1 MNNIYLE
8 TLAILILIVANGFFS
23 LSEFSIIASR
33 RSRLKRL
40 ARDGNKS
47 AERALKILIKP
58 DSFLA
63 TVQIGITFVG
73 IMAGVYG
80 GVTIV
85 EYINPLIAKI
95 PIDSIA
101 ASAKTISS
109 IVVALLITFFAVVIG
124 ELVPKYLA
132 LSRPERIASSLS
144 RPINWFIII
153 SVLPVKIL
161 TGSAKL
167 FMRLFGFKYKADRAS
182 LTEEEINL
190 IIAEGREK
198 GVFDA
203 TEQEIIHS
211 VFDFTDTTARQAMTP
226 RTDIIGID
234 INDDSEEILKK
245 ITSHGF
251 SRFPVYE
258 DTLDQISGILY
269 AKDIIKIQ
277 QNCGPIIINDIV
289 RKPLFIPDSMM
300 LNMLLKT
307 FQQKRVHVAIVLDEY
322 GGTAGLITLE
332 DVLEEIVGEIHD
344 EYDLDQ
350 REFVKNSDSLAF
362 VAASLRV
369 DELNDQFGT
378 KLPEDG
384 PGTVGGL
391 VFENL
396 GHPAVKGEI
405 ITINDLKFTVL
416 ELDDNRLKR
425 LRVEKLSNN
434 EV

>member
-8 TLAILILIVANGFFS
+8 TLAILILIAANGFFS

-40 ARDGNKS
+40 AREGNKS
-47 AERALKILIKP
+47 AERALKILYQP

-85 EYINPLIAKI
+85 KYITPLIAKI
-95 PIDSIA
+95 PITSIA

-109 IVVALLITFFAVVIG
+109 IIVALIITFFAVVLG
-124 ELVPKYLA
+124 ELAPKYLA
-132 LSRPERIASSLS
+132 LTRPEKVAAKLSGPIMVFIRIS
-144 RPINWFIII
+144 I
-153 SVLPVKIL
+153 VPVKVL

-167 FMRLFGFKYKADRAS
+167 FMRLFGFKYKADRSS
-182 LTEEEINL
+182 LTEDEINL
-190 IIAEGREK
+190 IIAEGQEK

-203 TEQEIIHS
+203 TEQEMIHS

-226 RTDIIGID
+226 RTNIIGID
-234 INDDSEEILKK
+234 INESSEEIVKK

-258 DTLDQISGILY
+258 NTLDQIIGILY
-269 AKDIIKIQ
+269 AKDIIKILEHSM
-277 QNCGPIIINDIV
+277 PVVVNDIV

-307 FQQKRVHVAIVLDEY
+307 FQQKRVHVAIVLDEF

-332 DVLEEIVGEIHD
+332 DILEEIVGEIHD

-350 REFVKNSDSLAF
+350 KEFVKNSDSLAF
-362 VAASLRV
+362 AAASLRV
-369 DELNDQFGT
+369 DELNDQFDT
-378 KLPEDG
+378 KLPESG
-384 PGTVGGL
+384 PGTIGGL
-391 VFENL
+391 IFEKL
-396 GHPAVKGEI
+396 GQPAVKGEA
-405 ITINDLKFTVL
+405 ITINNIKFTVL
-416 ELDDNRLKR
+416 ELDGNRMKR
-425 LRVEKLSNN
+425 LRVEKLSTNQ
-434 EV
+434 E